1 MYAMIN
7 PLPTGK
13 DLHVI
18 CVVLLIDAARLLL
31 GYSDDKKDEL
41 NLVGSGS
48 GGLEELKSHLKPDQA
63 NFGYLRVTIGNDEL
77 SQRAKFVLVSW
88 CGSEVKVMRK
98 AKLSVHISDVKNVLK
113 AFAVEIAA
121 SDMDDLDSKKVD
133 LLVKKAMG
141 QIANWLIL
149 ETEPG
154 NGGLL
159 VALEGNQNLFTY
171 GEILQVYL
179 LPEIKA
185 ARKNFGIDMVF
196 GVYAR

>member
-1 MYAMIN
+1 MVNITSEAQNSYEDVRDDKSATN
-7 PLPTGK
+7 W
-13 DLHVI
+13 
-18 CVVLLIDAARLLL
+18 LLL

-141 QIANWLIL
+141 ANYDRQ
-149 ETEPG
+149 TS
-154 NGGLL
+154 
-159 VALEGNQNLFTY
+159 AY
-171 GEILQVYL
+171 
-179 LPEIKA
+179 
-185 ARKNFGIDMVF
+185 
-196 GVYAR
+196 